1 MHIKLL
7 VSAIAIALVATV
19 GSASAAERFA
29 TLDGI
34 AAESMSAAELSS
46 VAGAGIIVQEIPTD
60 LTIKRTLATVEV
72 SFEEGLLVIFALR
85 PAEFHPEVNV
95 DVPGG

>member
-1 MHIKLL
+1 MHTKLL

-46 VAGAGIIVQEIPTD
+46 VWGKIIVVNTIPTD
-60 LTIKRTLATVEV
+60 FTIKRILDEVSV
-72 SFEEGLLVIFALR
+72 SFEAGLLQIEALR
-85 PAEFHPEVNV
+85 PAEFHPEVVV
-95 DVPGG
+95 DVPG